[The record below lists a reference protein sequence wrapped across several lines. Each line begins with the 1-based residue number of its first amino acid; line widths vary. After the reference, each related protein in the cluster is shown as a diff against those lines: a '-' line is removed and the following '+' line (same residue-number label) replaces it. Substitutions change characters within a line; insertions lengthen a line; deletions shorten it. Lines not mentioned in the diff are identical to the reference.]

1 MKITRTIN
9 GQNITI
15 ELTAKELSDAWWEET
30 INDLQREADY
40 AFDCNLSKDMAYPGE
55 TPRINNEP
63 GDIPGSEAYRD
74 AFRETFVDS
83 YYMWEDHAWE
93 DYMRI
98 HPMAQFREM
107 TLSDMLPYVKET
119 EKWLEA
125 HPAADKETIRK
136 AVMAE
141 FRKHINGDSPMD
153 DVSAICERAYE
164 ANA

>member
-15 ELTAKELSDAWWEET
+15 ELTAKELSDAWWE
-30 INDLQREADY
+30 
-40 AFDCNLSKDMAYPGE
+40 
-55 TPRINNEP
+55 
-63 GDIPGSEAYRD
+63 
-74 AFRETFVDS
+74 
-83 YYMWEDHAWE
+83 
-93 DYMRI
+93 
-98 HPMAQFREM
+98 
-107 TLSDMLPYVKET
+107 
-119 EKWLEA
+119 
-125 HPAADKETIRK
+125 ETIRK